1 MTTWI
6 IVDYEPRTELDGTNA
21 ACITLMIQEKM
32 KGMKKM
38 QKKYHGFIVMLV
50 LLGWVV
56 SACQMAPSTPDA
68 VLPETPEQP
77 SPEEEIGFVYGEE
90 AEVESLS
97 IQLLES
103 FPVMAEAVLTGYL
116 LDGCVEIDE
125 ITAEREEQ
133 TFYLTITTIR
143 PAGDVMC
150 TEALVPF
157 EEAVELD
164 VFGLGA
170 GTYTV
175 IAQDKEA
182 AFTLEQDNRPLEAP
196 DFEEYEEGNE
206 AMVEKMGVNVMES
219 FPVQVSVTLTGNLP
233 DGCTEIDQV
242 TATRDG
248 NTFVIEVKTR
258 RLKGDVACT
267 MVLVPF
273 EEMVQ
278 LDVSGLLA
286 GDYQVVYEDRVETF
300 TLDVDNT
307 LPQESSTCPAIQE
320 DESLAQ
326 YINRALGIGYC
337 FTMPE
342 GFQRALDEVES
353 NFLVVG
359 PDYGGET
366 MLVNRAALRV
376 AFEPLGGL
384 AFDAYVA
391 QKNEQMGLGV
401 DLEISEVMLGQTP
414 AVMVVGYPAQVESRV
429 VWASY
434 GDQVFQLT
442 FTPLAMEEQERATED
457 MLYLFDRVLATW
469 TFLGLGE

>member
-1 MTTWI
+1 
-6 IVDYEPRTELDGTNA
+6 
-21 ACITLMIQEKM
+21 
-32 KGMKKM
+32 MKK
-38 QKKYHGFIVMLV
+38 KKRWFIIMLV
-50 LLGWVV
+50 LLGWMV
-56 SACQMAPSTPDA
+56 SACQMVPSTPDA

-90 AEVESLS
+90 AVVESLS
-97 IQLLES
+97 IQIMES

-116 LDGCVEIDE
+116 PDGCVEIDE

-133 TFYLTITTIR
+133 IFYLTITTIR

-164 VFGLGA
+164 VFGLDA

-182 AFTLEQDNRPLEAP
+182 TFTLEQDNRPLETP
-196 DFEEYEEGNE
+196 EFEEYEEGNE
-206 AMVEKMGVNVMES
+206 AMVEGMTVNVMES
-219 FPVQVSVTLTGNLP
+219 FPVQVSVTLSGNLP

-248 NTFVIEVKTR
+248 NTFDIEVTTR
-258 RLKGDVACT
+258 RLKDDVACT

-273 EEMVQ
+273 EETIQ
-278 LDVSGLLA
+278 LDVLGLPA
-286 GDYQVVYEDRVETF
+286 GDYQVVYDEWVKTF
-300 TLDVDNT
+300 TLDVDNEP
-307 LPQESSTCPAIQE
+307 PQASSTCPGPQE

-326 YINRALGIGYC
+326 YINRALGMGYC
-337 FTMPE
+337 FIMPE
-342 GFQRALDEVES
+342 GFQRAQDEVES

-359 PDYGGET
+359 PDHGGET
-366 MLVNRAALRV
+366 MLSNRAALRI
-376 AFEPLGGL
+376 AYEPLGGL
-384 AFDAYVA
+384 DFEAYVA

-414 AVMVVGYPAQVESRV
+414 AVMVVGYPAQVDSRV
-429 VWASY
+429 IWAAY

-442 FTPLAMEEQERATED
+442 FTPLAIEEQQKATED